1 MKQLP
6 LPLGTEGC
14 CCRAPHLTR
23 REVEVLTLVASGMV
37 TGEIAAQLY
46 VSKRTVEAHLA
57 AMLHRTPAHT
67 RAELV
72 ALCYVSGI
80 FSSCVWPPLPS
91 GTFCLSIATETSR
104 EGAEVAET
112 DIRNSTNY
120 PT

>member
-1 MKQLP
+1 MKQLRP
-6 LPLGTEGC
+6 QPGTEGC
-14 CCRAPHLTR
+14 CRAPHVTR
-23 REVEVLTLVASGMV
+23 REVEVLTLVANGMV
-37 TGEIAAQLY
+37 TGEIAAQLH

-57 AMLHRTPAHT
+57 AVLRRTRAHT

-91 GTFCLSIATETSR
+91 GTFCLSVATAASH
-104 EGAEVAET
+104 EGAVDTET

-120 PT
+120 PV